1 MQKIRANCITCKKLE
16 KIKNVLILFQHLY
29 KKMYGLYTEVE
40 TYRLQSAQKP
50 RCLVQIFHQRH
61 LQSKTQREKSKVIVK

>member
-1 MQKIRANCITCKKLE
+1 
-16 KIKNVLILFQHLY
+16 
-29 KKMYGLYTEVE
+29 MYGLYTEVE

-61 LQSKTQREKSKVIVK
+61 LQSKTQREKSKVIVKKSKVVK

>member
-1 MQKIRANCITCKKLE
+1 MCSFYFNIYM
-16 KIKNVLILFQHLY
+16 KNVQ
-29 KKMYGLYTEVE
+29 YGLYTEVE